1 MEVIIRPNA
10 AAAARLTADFIAAEL
25 RAKPALVLGLAT
37 GCTME
42 AVYDQLVRLHVEQ
55 GLDFSQCKTFNLDEY
70 VGLGADDPYS
80 YRYFMQQRL
89 FGKVNINVRNTHLPN
104 GLAHDLKAE
113 CAAYEKKIGESGG
126 IDLQILGIGLNGHM
140 GFNEPRSDFN
150 SRTRVELLTPMT
162 RKQNAP
168 LFPSPD
174 EMPRRAMT
182 MGVGTIL
189 EARHCLLLATGKAKA
204 EIVAK
209 AFEGPL
215 TTTVTASASQLHHR
229 FTVILDAPAAS
240 QLKKIHAPSE
250 QGGGGQNGNRV
261 LNGHFGPPGLY
272 KNGNQPHPVTVRPP
286 PP

>member
-1 MEVIIRPNA
+1 MEFIIRPNA
-10 AAAARLTADFIAAEL
+10 LSAAKLTAEFIATEL
-25 RAKPALVLGLAT
+25 RANPALVLGLAT

-42 AVYDQLVRLHVEQ
+42 AVYDHLVRLYAEQ

-80 YRYFMQQRL
+80 YRFFMKERL
-89 FGKVNINVRNTHLPN
+89 FGKVNINARNTHVPD

-140 GFNEPRSDFN
+140 GFNEPHSDFN
-150 SRTRVELLTPMT
+150 SRTRVELLTPVT
-162 RKQNAP
+162 RMQNAP

-204 EIVAK
+204 EIVAR

-215 TTTVTASASQLHHR
+215 TTMVTASASQLHPR
-229 FTVILDAPAAS
+229 FTVILDASAAS
-240 QLKKIHAPSE
+240 RLKKIHRPA
-250 QGGGGQNGNRV
+250 GKGVGGQNGSIIR
-261 LNGHFGPPGLY
+261 NGRYQSDGAR
-272 KNGNQPHPVTVRPP
+272 KNGWQTTKP
-286 PP
+286 